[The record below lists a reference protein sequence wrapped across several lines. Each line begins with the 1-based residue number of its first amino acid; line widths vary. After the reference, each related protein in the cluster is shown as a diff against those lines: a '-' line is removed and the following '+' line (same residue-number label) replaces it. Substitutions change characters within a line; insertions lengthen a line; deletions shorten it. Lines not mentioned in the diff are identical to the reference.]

1 MEGKK
6 LKPVLFP
13 ENRKVSAVLQKGDRQ
28 RIATETGYT
37 IISIRDMLQGYRRM
51 PDKVKQAIVNLMNQ
65 RRELNATLEQIV
77 EQA

>member
-1 MEGKK
+1 MKGKK
-6 LKPVLFP
+6 LKQIRFP
-13 ENRKVSAVLQKGDRQ
+13 ENKKVATVLQNGDRQ

-77 EQA
+77 ETA